1 MATTEEILAMAD
13 ADRANAV
20 ANPVYGPA
28 ATPEQLALGKQLS
41 TAIGSPESLLDL
53 SSPGKRAFGAFAGGL
68 TGIGDVLTFG
78 GLGRGVAALSAIPDY
93 LGGQPY
99 GEAYDEKIATVKAL
113 KDLYRGASEQAGT
126 NVFGMP
132 VTELGAGFL
141 NPLDKFQKLQQARQ
155 AVGPLA
161 RAGIDI
167 GTGAGTG
174 ALTAQLS
181 VDVGDKERAA
191 VTENAALW
199 GAGAGAVAS
208 VLGSALKGGAE
219 KIQKVGERIQ
229 RSAIGARQSD
239 YKTMA
244 NRYGI
249 KPEETKAVNE
259 ALITI
264 DPSTPP
270 AEMETL
276 TKRTL
281 DDLLAT
287 KEFGQD
293 RTPSKMLSII
303 DNKVRDLSGQ
313 VASKIDDF
321 DKRGL
326 KASSPTFDKSLA
338 MIDEGVPPDRL
349 DKYLGY
355 VVELQDNLQTFGR
368 GSLKYMQRMKQ
379 ELARSWSAGDD
390 VDARFGR
397 ALYADLQKQI
407 EKYVPEVAPL
417 NEKVSKYMVAMPILR
432 RGLTQ
437 EEAAKDVF
445 NIRQLGFTT
454 GGIMAPAIAGA
465 QLAGPVGAVAGLG
478 LGAGLRA
485 AVTPGGQRVIG
496 EGLTELGKLGQAYGP
511 ANVDTLLNALTRGGT
526 IAGIQ
531 NQTRTPSA
539 SPTEIPLSTPNNVVT
554 DAQRQRLTDLRNL
567 LTQEPGTT
575 TFNSIPKI
583 TSSINDI
590 GFIEPAAFVERQDAR
605 TVRPSLIKAII
616 LQESGGNPKATSE
629 AGAIGLMQLM
639 PATAKALGVDPTDPE
654 QNVEGG
660 TRYLGQLMKQ
670 FGDEKLALAAYNWGP
685 GNVRKALNYLDKKGK
700 TKTWANIVRYAERLP
715 RRLPEETARYVE
727 SVLSKEKRFT

>member
-13 ADRANAV
+13 ADRANAT
-20 ANPVYGPA
+20 ANPIYGPA

-41 TAIGSPESLLDL
+41 TAIGSPESYLDL
-53 SSPGKRAFGAFAGGL
+53 SSPGKQAFGAFAGGL

-99 GEAYDEKIATVKAL
+99 GEAYAEKIATVKAL

-132 VTELGAGFL
+132 ITELGAGFL

-174 ALTAQLS
+174 ALTGQLS
-181 VDVGDKERAA
+181 VDIADKERAA
-191 VTENAALW
+191 ATENAALW
-199 GAGAGAVAS
+199 GAGTGAVAS
-208 VLGSALKGGAE
+208 VLGSALKGSAQE
-219 KIQKVGERIQ
+219 TQKVGERIQ

-249 KPEETKAVNE
+249 KPEETKAINE

-276 TKRTL
+276 TKRTI

-287 KEFGQD
+287 KEFGKD

-303 DNKVRDLSGQ
+303 DTKVRDLSGQ

-321 DKRGL
+321 DKQGL
-326 KASSPTFDKSLA
+326 KASSPTFEKSLA

-397 ALYADLQKQI
+397 AMYADLQKQI

-465 QLAGPVGAVAGLG
+465 QLGGPVGAVAGLG

-511 ANVDTLLNALTRGGT
+511 ANVDTLLNALARGGT

-531 NQTRTPSA
+531 NQNRTPSA

-567 LTQEPGTT
+567 LTQQPVVTSTPTQQSETPKLPASVE
-575 TFNSIPKI
+575 NISITGSRAI
-583 TSSINDI
+583 
-590 GFIEPAAFVERQDAR
+590 
-605 TVRPSLIKAII
+605 RPSLVKAVI
-616 LQESGGNPKATSE
+616 LQESGGNPKAKSE
-629 AGAIGLMQLM
+629 TGAIGLMQLM
-639 PATAKALGVDPTDPE
+639 PATAEALGVDPTDPE

-660 TRYLGQLMKQ
+660 TRYLGQLLKQ

-685 GNVRKALNYLDKKGK
+685 GNVRKSLNYLDKKGK

-727 SVLSKEKRFT
+727 SVLAKEKRFT

>member
-1 MATTEEILAMAD
+1 
-13 ADRANAV
+13 
-20 ANPVYGPA
+20 
-28 ATPEQLALGKQLS
+28 
-41 TAIGSPESLLDL
+41 
-53 SSPGKRAFGAFAGGL
+53 
-68 TGIGDVLTFG
+68 
-78 GLGRGVAALSAIPDY
+78 
-93 LGGQPY
+93 
-99 GEAYDEKIATVKAL
+99 
-113 KDLYRGASEQAGT
+113 
-126 NVFGMP
+126 
-132 VTELGAGFL
+132 
-141 NPLDKFQKLQQARQ
+141 
-155 AVGPLA
+155 
-161 RAGIDI
+161 
-167 GTGAGTG
+167 
-174 ALTAQLS
+174 
-181 VDVGDKERAA
+181 
-191 VTENAALW
+191 
-199 GAGAGAVAS
+199 
-208 VLGSALKGGAE
+208 
-219 KIQKVGERIQ
+219 
-229 RSAIGARQSD
+229 
-239 YKTMA
+239 
-244 NRYGI
+244 
-249 KPEETKAVNE
+249 
-259 ALITI
+259 
-264 DPSTPP
+264 
-270 AEMETL
+270 
-276 TKRTL
+276 
-281 DDLLAT
+281 
-287 KEFGQD
+287 
-293 RTPSKMLSII
+293 MLSII

-313 VASKIDDF
+313 VATKIDDF
-321 DKRGL
+321 DKKGL
-326 KASSPTFDKSLA
+326 KATSPTFDKSLA

-355 VVELQDNLQTFGR
+355 VVELQDNLQKFGR

-465 QLAGPVGAVAGLG
+465 QLGGPVGAVAGLG

-496 EGLTELGKLGQAYGP
+496 EGLTQLGKLGQAYGP

-539 SPTEIPLSTPNNVVT
+539 SPMETPLTTPSNVVT
-554 DAQRQRLTDLRNL
+554 DAQRQRLTDLRSL
-567 LTQEPGTT
+567 LIQQPVATNTPTEQSETPKLPESVK
-575 TFNSIPKI
+575 NISISGSRAI
-583 TSSINDI
+583 
-590 GFIEPAAFVERQDAR
+590 
-605 TVRPSLIKAII
+605 RPSLVKAVI
-616 LQESGGNPKATSE
+616 LQESGGNPKAKSE
-629 AGAIGLMQLM
+629 AGAVGLMQLM
-639 PATAKALGVDPTDPE
+639 PATAEALGVDPTDPE

-715 RRLPEETARYVE
+715 KRLPEETARYVE

>member
-13 ADRANAV
+13 ADRANAT

-99 GEAYDEKIATVKAL
+99 GEAYAEKIATVKAL

-126 NVFGMP
+126 DVFGMP
-132 VTELGAGFL
+132 VSELGAGFL

-181 VDVGDKERAA
+181 VDIGDKERAA
-191 VTENAALW
+191 ATENAALW

-321 DKRGL
+321 DKKGL

-355 VVELQDNLQTFGR
+355 VVELQDNLQKFGR

-531 NQTRTPSA
+531 NQTPTPLA
-539 SPTEIPLSTPNNVVT
+539 SPTEIPLSTSDNVVT

-567 LTQEPGTT
+567 LTQQPIAANTPTAQPEGA
-575 TFNSIPKI
+575 KL
-583 TSSINDI
+583 
-590 GFIEPAAFVERQDAR
+590 PASVENVPISGSRAI
-605 TVRPSLIKAII
+605 RPSLVKAVI